1 MSPTLSSSFRGRL
14 RRSTLV
20 ARPEGVRLHRF
31 SQGSECGPVWCRG
44 GSLISPPR
52 RALSEHQLDRCCRH
66 FILPSPI
73 SPSVESSPVLVPR
86 YNTGKTPG
94 FVIVPREQP
103 RRSLPS
109 TRDQKTTFI
118 ATSTP
123 MEPIRHLPQVF
134 PICLRQHLPH
144 HSPYHS
150 IKTIQDL
157 DYNIT
162 R

>member
-1 MSPTLSSSFRGRL
+1 MAAGYSFLCDRTRGLLCLRKARDKPTFSLLAGIDSAGRSIRTSTPGGMGVSPTLSSSFRGRL

-86 YNTGKTPG
+86 YDTGNTPG
-94 FVIVPREQP
+94 FVTVPREQP

-109 TRDQKTTFI
+109 TRD
-118 ATSTP
+118 
-123 MEPIRHLPQVF
+123 
-134 PICLRQHLPH
+134 
-144 HSPYHS
+144 
-150 IKTIQDL
+150 
-157 DYNIT
+157 
-162 R
+162 